1 MKKLKAFWAAFVSL
15 CLILSTMVG
24 LGLNAGAEGEMTADI
39 IDIDYSTGSAANKIT
54 EAGKPALVETSGNTA
69 KIQPDMVMG
78 REVAAFDSNS
88 GYRHLT

>member
-39 IDIDYSTGSAANKIT
+39 IDIDYSTGSAANKP
-54 EAGKPALVETSGNTA
+54 KPAN
-69 KIQPDMVMG
+69 
-78 REVAAFDSNS
+78 R
-88 GYRHLT
+88 RW